1 VNNRKEEK
9 KSTAHVIASP
19 DGAREEK
26 REILSLNII
35 KTI

>member
-19 DGAREEK
+19 DGAREK
-26 REILSLNII
+26 REIPSLNII